1 MKKRTILIE
10 SSIKNIIIRLKR
22 DNGRITF
29 SKHDKYIKDIYNK
42 LTTFSFINLLELN
55 YQILMTLIGDVE
67 KKKSK

>member
-10 SSIKNIIIRLKR
+10 SSIKNIIIRLKS
-22 DNGRITF
+22 DKGRITF